1 MTERSTHK
9 AWLFLFL
16 ACIAIAAAFRLPLL
30 ELRPM
35 HGDEAN
41 QAVKAGMLFD
51 DGVYRYDPHEHHGP
65 TLYYATLPLFWLSG
79 AESFDGTSAT
89 LYRLVPVLFGI
100 ALLGLLWP
108 LRHALGPGALV
119 WAALLTAVSH
129 AMVYYSR
136 YYIQETQLVF
146 FAFGLI
152 ACGWRYACSGR
163 LGWAL
168 GAGAFFGLAHATKET
183 CIILFACMAAALVMT
198 MLLAWLRD
206 GQRPGPG
213 RARWTHLALAALVA
227 AAVSVTLYTSFF
239 TWWRGPLDS
248 ILTFSTY
255 LSRSEGAGSSGM
267 HDKPWHYYLHVLLH
281 WQPGAGP
288 RWNEAFILA
297 LALAGSVVAVAGRAR
312 PADDGSAA
320 LPPRHLHRFL
330 AFYAVL
336 TLAAYSLIPYKTPW
350 NLIVF
355 LHPLILVAGL
365 GAAALVRGVRLLP
378 LRVLVAVLLLAGT
391 AHLARLSCLG
401 NFRYPADP
409 RNPYVYAHPS
419 TALRRLVERV
429 DAIAALY
436 PGGREM
442 QINIIKPDRDYW
454 PLPWYFRKYD
464 RVGYWT
470 IMPEPADAPF
480 IIADMRLHAE
490 LDKALKD
497 EYFIET
503 HALRPNVLLLA
514 YIRKDLWEQFMEGR
528 S

>member
-1 MTERSTHK
+1 MNKRSSRIIWTC
-9 AWLFLFL
+9 LFL
-16 ACIAIAAAFRLPLL
+16 ACIAVAAAFRLPRLA
-30 ELRPM
+30 LRPM

-51 DGVYRYDPHEHHGP
+51 DGVYRYDPFEHHGP

-79 AESFDGTSAT
+79 AGSFEETSAT
-89 LYRLVPVLFGI
+89 LYRLVPALFGI

-108 LRHALGPGALV
+108 LRRALGSSAVV
-119 WAALLTAVSH
+119 WAALLMAVSH

-136 YYIQETQLVF
+136 YYIQEIMLVLF
-146 FAFGLI
+146 TFGLLV
-152 ACGWRYACSGR
+152 CGWRYLCSR
-163 LGWAL
+163 RTGWAV
-168 GAGAFFGLAHATKET
+168 GAGLFFGLAHATKET
-183 CIILFACMAAALVMT
+183 CIIIFVCMGAALVLT
-198 MLLAWLRD
+198 GLLAWWRE
-206 GQRPGPG
+206 GQRP
-213 RARWTHLALAALVA
+213 ALKQLRWTHLGLAALAAV
-227 AAVSVTLYTSFF
+227 AVSVTLYTSFF

-255 LSRSEGAGSSGM
+255 LSRSEGTGSAGM
-267 HDKPWHYYLHVLLH
+267 HDKPWHYYLHVLIH
-281 WQPGAGP
+281 FYKTAGP

-297 LALAGSVVAVAGRAR
+297 LALVGIGLALVKRAESDEPDAAG
-312 PADDGSAA
+312 PH
-320 LPPRHLHRFL
+320 PRHLHRFL

-336 TLAAYSLIPYKTPW
+336 TLAAYSVIPYKTPW

-355 LHPLILVAGL
+355 LHPLVLLAGL
-365 GAAALVRGVRLLP
+365 GAAALVRGVRLPP
-378 LRVLVAVLLLAGT
+378 LRVAMAVLLLAGT
-391 AHLARLSCLG
+391 AHLAHLSYLG
-401 NFRYPADP
+401 NFQYYADA

-429 DAIAALY
+429 DAIAALH
-436 PGGREM
+436 PEGHSM

-470 IMPEPADAPF
+470 RMPDPADAPF
-480 IIADMRLHAE
+480 IIADMGLHTE

-497 EYFIET
+497 QYFIET

-514 YIRKDLWEQFMEGR
+514 YIRQDLWDRFMEDR